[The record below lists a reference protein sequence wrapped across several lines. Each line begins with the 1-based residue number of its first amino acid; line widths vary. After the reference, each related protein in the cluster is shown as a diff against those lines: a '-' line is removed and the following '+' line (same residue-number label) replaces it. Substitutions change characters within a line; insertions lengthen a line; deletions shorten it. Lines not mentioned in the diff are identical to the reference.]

1 MKKNI
6 TLVLLT
12 TLSMLYSFHS
22 YSQANKSY
30 SNVETKNVLYYKVE
44 EIVKMTFG
52 GTTTRYTLSN
62 LSLISKVNLGPDNI
76 RIITP
81 IYKDEN
87 YSKKSYYVETKN
99 LNESVQKNQESTNL
113 VEIKIDNKNIE
124 IPENPQ
130 MDEISLA
137 LAIDNL
143 TKQDSRSNI
152 KIKKY
157 PLETDGLKL
166 DIRKKEKLVDF
177 AQVKNNTKKDKIHNS
192 PKTNQFSLVINN
204 LTNRQK
210 GEQVEGMK
218 NSFEV
223 EKIVKKE
230 PVTDFVEVRKDTKKP
245 VLLDSLKLEKKL
257 SPIESSTKEENQS
270 IATVQTESKKENYVS
285 INVTDVYERVAQKG
299 YKSVYMF
306 KEMANGYYFKNEM
319 EKAAK
324 WYKELLTMTSDVEPV
339 CYYRFGIALIKI
351 GETEKG
357 NAMIEKF
364 NRLVE

>member
-1 MKKNI
+1 MKKSFVIILNS
-6 TLVLLT
+6 LFSCCCLGQV
-12 TLSMLYSFHS
+12 SNNYS
-22 YSQANKSY
+22 K
-30 SNVETKNVLYYKVE
+30 VENKNVLYYKVE
-44 EIVKMTFG
+44 EIIKMTFG
-52 GTTTRYTLSN
+52 GTTTRYTVSD

-99 LNESVQKNQESTNL
+99 LNASVRKNQESTHL

-124 IPENPQ
+124 IPENSQ
-130 MDEISLA
+130 MDKISLA

-152 KIKKY
+152 EIKKY
-157 PLETDGLKL
+157 PLEAAGLKQ

-204 LTNRQK
+204 LTNGQK
-210 GEQVEGMK
+210 GGQVEGVE
-218 NSFEV
+218 SSVEV

-230 PVTDFVEVRKDTKKP
+230 QETDFVEVKKDTKKR
-245 VLLDSLKLEKKL
+245 VLLDSLKLEKEL
-257 SPIESSTKEENQS
+257 FPIESSTKEENQS
-270 IATVQTESKKENYVS
+270 IAAVQAESKKENYVS

-306 KEMANGYYFKNEM
+306 KEMANGYYFKNQM

-351 GETEKG
+351 GEAEKG
-357 NAMIEKF
+357 NAMVEKF